1 MLAEISPKAAG
12 VMVYGRLPLMIM
24 ENCVIRNELGC
35 RDAGRDYADRSPACR
50 CGQENVLVDRTG
62 AQFPLVGQWGHRCEI
77 ENSKVLFLADKPEWR
92 QLGLT
97 RARLRFTTESPEE
110 CVRVLRAYQ
119 GRSDYRPDQ
128 LTRGLFYR
136 GVE

>member
-1 MLAEISPKAAG
+1 M
-12 VMVYGRLPLMIM
+12 
-24 ENCVIRNELGC
+24 
-35 RDAGRDYADRSPACR
+35 
-50 CGQENVLVDRTG
+50 DRTG

-110 CVRVLRAYQ
+110 CVRVLREA
-119 GRSDYRPDQ
+119 GAADVVCAAAA
-128 LTRGLFYR
+128 LTPLERDSGKKA
-136 GVE
+136 